1 METANIVNLLKNSG
15 LNHVSISDGFVIF
28 QDPGCIL
35 PAFDTVLEVAWVV
48 VLILLGIMLFG
59 WGMLYIRNGV
69 KLESLFENA
78 KSIIL
83 ILAVLAVVKP
93 IVNVVY
99 GNDLFGQQ
107 CEMKQVSLNEVQKL
121 LKLREQKLGK
131 NDAHQ
136 QYEIFEV
143 TDSGVIQDDIESV
156 SQDN

>member
-1 METANIVNLLKNSG
+1 METANIVSLLKNSG
-15 LNHVSISDGFVIF
+15 LSDVSISNGFVVF

-35 PAFDTVLEVAWVV
+35 PAFDTVLEIAWVI

-59 WGMLYIRNGV
+59 WGMIYIRNGV
-69 KLESLFENA
+69 KLDSLFANT

-83 ILAVLAVVKP
+83 ILTVLAVVKP

-99 GNDLFGQQ
+99 GDNLFGQQ

>member
-69 KLESLFENA
+69 KLGSLFENA

-107 CEMKQVSLNEVQKL
+107 CEMRQVSLNEVNQL
-121 LKLREQKLGK
+121 LKVREKKLGK
-131 NDAHQ
+131 NTSNQ

-143 TDSGVIQDDIESV
+143 TDSGVISDDTESILQDY
-156 SQDN
+156 